1 MDIKKKQ
8 KKLTE
13 KEAQW
18 EEEKPLLEREN
29 TLKQEKEKFKKSK
42 TSTSKFL
49 IVFLFVNC
57 TIIEIFTGW
66 SIIKMLSISL
76 ETGNSIDFSP
86 LLALI
91 GAVVGEVIGY
101 AIYSLKAVKENT
113 AGGIVYDMAMQQNNG
128 PGDEF

>member
-113 AGGIVYDMAMQQNNG
+113 VGGIVYDMAMQQSNG